1 MNTDEVRTR
10 LIEVLREFLPR
21 VAPGEAMEMA
31 RPCNE
36 MGLDSMNAINL
47 MLALEGAFEISF
59 PDSLL
64 TAETFHSPASLE
76 STIHQLRGT
85 TR

>member
-10 LIEVLREFLPR
+10 LIEVIREFLPR
-21 VAPGEAMEMA
+21 VAPDEPVEMA

-59 PDSLL
+59 PDALL

-76 STIHQLRGT
+76 TIVHRLRGAA
-85 TR
+85 R